1 MASPNIGFT
10 IFLYALLGFGCVLA
24 GVVLFDILK
33 YRDLQRRLRE
43 ERRRRTRK

>member
-1 MASPNIGFT
+1 MASPNIGFM

-24 GVVLFDILK
+24 VMVLNDILT
-33 YRDLQRRLRE
+33 YQNLQRRLKE